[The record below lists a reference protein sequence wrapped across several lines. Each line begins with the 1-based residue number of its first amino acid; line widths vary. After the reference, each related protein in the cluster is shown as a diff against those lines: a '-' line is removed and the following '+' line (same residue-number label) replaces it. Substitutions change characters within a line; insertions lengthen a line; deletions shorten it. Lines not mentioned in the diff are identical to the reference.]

1 MDAAPSRLRMIEPIA
16 SASANASAMPSRNS
30 SAIASQPVFMV
41 AVMSSAFGYGV
52 MNLFMAGLAIW
63 WLLMQRRAQV
73 VV

>member
-1 MDAAPSRLRMIEPIA
+1 MDASPSRLRMIEPTA
-16 SASANASAMPSRNS
+16 SASASAMPSRNL
-30 SAIASQPVFMV
+30 SAIALQPAFMV